1 MDFLLREPIM
11 DCSQKIKQKVKCHVQ
26 MAVPGGKM
34 TDRKSPH
41 LDPQLESPLFSL
53 LQAGLTECYTLFL
66 GNGPSVDDCQLAARE

>member
-1 MDFLLREPIM
+1 M
-11 DCSQKIKQKVKCHVQ
+11 DCSQKIKLQVKCYVQ

-34 TDRKSPH
+34 TDRKSSH

-53 LQAGLTECYTLFL
+53 LQAGLSEYYTLFL